1 MESPVRENVLNDLA
15 RLLASENIEI
25 HHTRS
30 LTEAFFDVK
39 KRELH
44 LPEFNLVDETRYLMY
59 LVHEVSHSLYTPS
72 EEWHKEAAKSSRFKT
87 ALNMVEDARVE
98 RLIKRK
104 YPGVRRDLSAGYKRL
119 HELDS
124 FGIASFLKSKS
135 LSKLSLVDRMN
146 LHAKLRGHVTVPFSR
161 DETQFVDRLDSVLE
175 WSDAVTLA
183 KDVLEFSDARA
194 AKRREIAL
202 DFSQSQRGGKA
213 SQTESPSSDSQ
224 TESPSSDS
232 EGDETEES
240 SESQTGETDV
250 GQADSESLS
259 DQEFGEMLEDFTQ
272 RSIDSR
278 MQKDLSYRSSYT
290 CPKIRIDY
298 RSFDYRHYVTPLK
311 RHLEY
316 LLSNCDD
323 EAYGAYKNRL
333 LPKPGQCN
341 PHPFAYVFSK
351 EQAADLMREFNTK
364 NRSTISYL
372 LKEYEAKKAA
382 DEYMRAREDKTG
394 TINPTALHRYKISED
409 VFRRSTVV
417 QSGKSHGIVMFVD
430 FSGSMSSVLK
440 DTIEQVVL
448 LVSFCR
454 RAGIKHRVFS
464 FTQRNKGDADGFI
477 DGVKDRL
484 QTTKQLMGEE
494 FKSVEFIDEHTDLLE
509 MFRDD
514 MSQSEYAAVAGNL
527 MRGNRSPVYSL
538 GYTPLNSTIVLA
550 RQVVR
555 DFKTQSGVQQV
566 SVAFLT
572 DGSSDQSPY
581 ATYIDSETRQPIAP
595 GGAPVQFS
603 AQTAALVQSLRA
615 ALGVTVVNFHITN
628 DAGSLRYLT
637 QEQKRRLKRD
647 GSISIPGAEGY
658 DSQYMI
664 LRSNM
669 RAGTDIGEQI
679 ADKTITDRE
688 LTRRFIAA
696 NTKRL
701 SSRVILE
708 DFVKRVSRPAKE
720 SVDIK
725 SAA

>member
-1 MESPVRENVLNDLA
+1 MESPVREKVLNDLA

-59 LVHEVSHSLYTPS
+59 LVHEVSHALYTPS
-72 EEWHKEAAKSSRFKT
+72 EEWHKEAAKSRRFKT

-124 FGIASFLKSKS
+124 FGIASFVESKS

-146 LHAKLRGHVTVPFSR
+146 LYAKLRGYVTVPFSR

-202 DFSQSQRGGKA
+202 DFSQSQRGDKA
-213 SQTESPSSDSQ
+213 SQ

-232 EGDETEES
+232 EGDETEETS
-240 SESQTGETDV
+240 DSQTGETDV

-278 MQKDLSYRSSYT
+278 MQKDLSYRSSYA

-311 RHLEY
+311 RHIEY

-323 EAYGAYKNRL
+323 EAYGAYKNRSL
-333 LPKPGQCN
+333 SNPGQHN
-341 PHPFAYVFSK
+341 PPPPAYTREYVFSK

-464 FTQRNKGDADGFI
+464 FTQRNKGDAVDFLN
-477 DGVKDRL
+477 GVKDRL
-484 QTTKQLMGEE
+484 RTTKQLMGEE

-572 DGSSDQSPY
+572 DGYSDKSTY

-615 ALGVTVVNFHITN
+615 ALGVTVVNFHIIY
-628 DAGSLRYLT
+628 DVGSRSLRYLT

-669 RAGTDIGEQI
+669 KAGTDIGEQI